1 MWLAQNGMQDP
12 NHAGAGAVPYMH
24 LMGLVTLGWMWLKMA
39 DVSARL
45 ENEPG
50 EDAAFHLTKLAT
62 ARFYAQR
69 ELPKA
74 SAYRGQIEAGGDTL
88 MALAEDAF

>member
-1 MWLAQNGMQDP
+1 
-12 NHAGAGAVPYMH
+12 MH

-45 ENEPG
+45 ENVDG
-50 EDAAFHLTKLAT
+50 EDASFHQTKLAT

-74 SAYRGQIEAGGDTL
+74 SAYRGQIEAGGDSL
-88 MALAEDAF
+88 MALAEEAF